1 MGSPVSPIVADL
13 YIEFPEHEAIAS
25 ASLTIKPT
33 LWKRYVDDI
42 LEKIQKGEL
51 QNLTDHLNRVN
62 ETGSIK
68 FTHEE
73 ESNGSIPVLDTLITR
88 KPDGTVKLLVYR
100 KKTHT
105 DQYLDFSSHHHL
117 QHKMSVV
124 RTLLDHCYSL
134 VTEEED
140 RTKEENISKTL

>member
-1 MGSPVSPIVADL
+1 M
-13 YIEFPEHEAIAS
+13 
-25 ASLTIKPT
+25 
-33 LWKRYVDDI
+33 I

-51 QNLTDHLNRVN
+51 QNLTDHLNRVD

-73 ESNGSIPVLDTLITR
+73 ESNGSIPFLDTLITR

-105 DQYLDFSSHHHL
+105 D
-117 QHKMSVV
+117 
-124 RTLLDHCYSL
+124 
-134 VTEEED
+134 
-140 RTKEENISKTL
+140 